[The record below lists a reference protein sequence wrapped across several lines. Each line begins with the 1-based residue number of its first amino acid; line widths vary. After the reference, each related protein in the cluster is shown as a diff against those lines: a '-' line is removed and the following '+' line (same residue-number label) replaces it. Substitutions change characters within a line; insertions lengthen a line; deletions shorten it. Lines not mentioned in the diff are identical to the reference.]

1 MRRKKKGTTPR
12 YHLLTKLAVVNS
24 YTDLAWAE
32 HSAECYASFFNSPV
46 EVFDTEEGAV
56 LCTKFPANFTNDDE

>member
-12 YHLLTKLAVVNS
+12 YEIRSSIRSFCTYA
-24 YTDLAWAE
+24 DRAWAE

-56 LCTKFPANFTNDDE
+56 LCTKFPARNAQ